1 MNKVFREAEATPKP
15 VKVTRKPSNPQ
26 HPPTPSNEKAV
37 AAQKTGTTQEAVEMN
52 ANILENVQDKATVLM
67 QERKRGKTVLEKLAP
82 VEQVRESLDLAAT
95 SNTNTGL
102 PADFQT
108 LD

>member
-26 HPPTPSNEKAV
+26 HPPTPSNE
-37 AAQKTGTTQEAVEMN
+37 TQEAVEMN

-67 QERKRGKTVLEKLAP
+67 QERKSGKTVLEKLAP
-82 VEQVRESLDLAAT
+82 VEQVRESLDLAAI